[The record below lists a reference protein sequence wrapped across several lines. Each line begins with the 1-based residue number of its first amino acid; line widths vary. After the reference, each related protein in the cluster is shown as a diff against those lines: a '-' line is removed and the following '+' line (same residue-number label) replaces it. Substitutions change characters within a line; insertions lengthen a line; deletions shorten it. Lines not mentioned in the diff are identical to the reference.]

1 MVARSEARADAGG
14 HREGNA
20 KQRDEGAIEEQF
32 PPLSTSL
39 DGFVKNGSDREFRQL
54 IYSMLSFSTLM
65 LRSREHFAAYI
76 GVTGPQYS
84 MMAVIAEAGQATV
97 GHIADR
103 MHVASPFVTAEIGKL
118 IKKNIVE
125 KSRNEIDRR
134 SVILTLTT
142 KGKNL
147 IRELATLRRKTND
160 MMYRSLTKDRARA
173 LTEIMHAL
181 IADANGALHE
191 LDAPQLRGRKAPS
204 ANAEKVADR
213 AQSRRISGRGRH
225 ERTR

>member
-1 MVARSEARADAGG
+1 MGLDMTDRSQARVYAGG
-14 HREGNA
+14 HREENA
-20 KQRDEGAIEEQF
+20 KQRDKGELNEQF

-39 DGFVKNGSDREFRQL
+39 DGFIKNGSDREFRQL
-54 IYSMLSFSTLM
+54 VYSMLSFSTLM

-97 GHIADR
+97 GHVADR

-118 IKKNIVE
+118 INKNVVK
-125 KSRNEIDRR
+125 KSRNVTDRR

-147 IRELATLRRKTND
+147 IRELASLRRMTND
-160 MMYRSLTKDRARA
+160 MMYRSLTKDRATA
-173 LTEIMHAL
+173 LTEIMHTL
-181 IADANGALHE
+181 IADANRALHE

-204 ANAEKVADR
+204 AN
-213 AQSRRISGRGRH
+213 
-225 ERTR
+225 